1 MVGLRDILG
10 PKGGFFMENERKYL
24 RKVLDLVD
32 YRIKDNQARIDV
44 LMNSLKKGID
54 DENAMYSVEETYIGM
69 YLRENISLKRHQDAP
84 YFARIDFKE
93 EKETESK
100 KYYLGK
106 VGLVDDD
113 ANQYIVDWRAP
124 IANLYYDSAL
134 GESHY
139 STKKETFKGDLN
151 LKRVFTIKDGNLESF
166 MDVNNTSDD
175 DLLKP
180 YLGVNADSKIKNIV
194 SSIQQEQNSIIRDAL
209 HKNIIVQG
217 VAGSGK
223 TTVMLHR
230 ISYLAYNEKDFY
242 KPNQY
247 LVISPNNLFTDYM
260 SAILPDL
267 EVDEVKQITLENLA
281 LEFLNSK
288 SKLTIIPRSKTSTYD
303 PISHFKASKQMK
315 ILLDNYLDKITN
327 DLFIKDL
334 TKENIVITTKE
345 ELKDIFN
352 KYDKEPLKIKIDKT
366 INAIYKYSQDEA
378 DKIIK
383 RINSQYEKLIKEE
396 KDVDK
401 RKNLIRKSYEI
412 KNVLIKDIKD
422 LIKEYFINFKFNTL
436 EIYKEFIKTIDY
448 SELVTSTSSNLNK
461 RKIDFD
467 DLASIIYINE
477 FLFGAK
483 QYSDYISVS
492 IDEAQDLGYMHY
504 AALKKMFRFT
514 NFSIY
519 GDLSQSIYAYRGIE
533 SWDEVKELIEGNNEI
548 KYLAKS
554 YRTTIEI
561 MNFANKILSHLNV
574 SLAEPVIRHG
584 EDVRT
589 VKTSTPL
596 IHIEN
601 KIKEFKN
608 KGYKSIAII
617 CKDEKEVNK
626 YYTSFKDK
634 INISKLDETSLSYN
648 GEVCI
653 LPIALAKGLEFD
665 AVIVTN
671 ANNQSYDKNNILD
684 MKLLYVALT
693 RALHELEVLYDY
705 NLCDVLK

>member
-1 MVGLRDILG
+1 MQ
-10 PKGGFFMENERKYL
+10 NEKKYL

-44 LMNSLKKGID
+44 LMESLKRGID

-69 YLRENISLKRHQDAP
+69 YLKENISLKRHKDAP

-93 EKETESK
+93 EKDAEEK

-106 VGLVDDD
+106 VGLVDDS

-134 GESHY
+134 GDSEYH
-139 STKKETFKGDLN
+139 TKKETFKGELK
-151 LKRVFTIKDGNLESF
+151 LKRVFTIKDGNLETF

-175 DLLKP
+175 ELLKP
-180 YLGVNADSKIKNIV
+180 YLGVNTDSKIKNIV

-230 ISYLAYNEKDFY
+230 ISYLAYNEKELY

-247 LVISPNNLFTDYM
+247 IVISPNNLFTDYM

-281 LEFLNSK
+281 LEFLNTK
-288 SKLTIIPRSKTSTYD
+288 TKLSIIPRSKTSTYD
-303 PISHFKASKQMK
+303 PISHFKANKQTK
-315 ILLDNYLDKITN
+315 ELLDSYLAKMTN
-327 DLFIKDL
+327 DIFNNDL
-334 TKENIVITTKE
+334 TKDSITIITKQ

-352 KYDKEPLKIKIDKT
+352 KYDKEPLKVKIDKS
-366 INAIYKYSQDEA
+366 INEIFKHSQNHA
-378 DKIIK
+378 DVIIK
-383 RINSQYEKLIKEE
+383 RINDQYNHLIKNETDSE
-396 KDVDK
+396 K
-401 RKNLIRKSYEI
+401 RKQLIRRSYET
-412 KNVLIKDIKD
+412 KNVLIKDIKE
-422 LIKEYFINFKFNTL
+422 LIKNYFASFKYNVI
-436 EIYKEFIKTIDY
+436 EIYKDY
-448 SELVTSTSSNLNK
+448 INTLDYEDLKKSTLANLSK
-461 RKIDFD
+461 RKVDFD
-467 DLASIIYINE
+467 DLASLMYINE
-477 FLFGAK
+477 YLFGAK
-483 QYSDYISVS
+483 QYSHYISVS

-504 AALKKMFRFT
+504 AALKNMFRFT

-519 GDLSQSIYAYRGIE
+519 GDLSQSIYAYRGVE

-584 EDVRT
+584 EE
-589 VKTSTPL
+589 VKTTKTNSPL

-601 KIKEFKN
+601 KIKHFKN

-626 YYTSFKDK
+626 YYTAFKGK
-634 INISKLDETSLSYN
+634 IEINKLDENSLSYD
-648 GEVCI
+648 GGVCV

-665 AVIVTN
+665 AVIATN
-671 ANNQSYDKNNILD
+671 VNNENYNKNNILD

-693 RALHELEVLYDY
+693 RALHELDVIYEN
-705 NLCDVLK
+705 NLCDVLA

>member
-1 MVGLRDILG
+1 MQ
-10 PKGGFFMENERKYL
+10 NEKKYL

-44 LMNSLKKGID
+44 LMESLKRGID

-69 YLRENISLKRHQDAP
+69 YLKENISLKRHKDAP

-93 EKETESK
+93 KHEAEEKQ
-100 KYYLGK
+100 YYLGK
-106 VGLVDDD
+106 VGLVDDN

-134 GESHY
+134 GESEY
-139 STKKETFKGDLN
+139 QTKKETFKGELK
-151 LKRVFTIKDGNLESF
+151 LKRVFSIKNSELESF

-175 DLLKP
+175 ELLKP
-180 YLGVNADSKIKNIV
+180 YLGVNTDSKIKNIV

-230 ISYLAYNEKDFY
+230 ISYLAYNEKELY

-247 LVISPNNLFTDYM
+247 IVISPNNLFTDYM

-281 LEFLNSK
+281 LEFLNLK
-288 SKLTIIPRSKTSTYD
+288 TKLSIIPRSKTSTYD
-303 PISHFKASKQMK
+303 PISHFKASKQTK
-315 ILLDNYLDKITN
+315 KLLDDYLEKMTN
-327 DLFIKDL
+327 NLFTNNL
-334 TKENIVITTKE
+334 TKDGIVIITKE
-345 ELKDIFN
+345 ELKNIFN
-352 KYDKEPLKIKIDKT
+352 KYDKEPLKVKIDKSMT
-366 INAIYKYSQDEA
+366 EIFKYSQSQA
-378 DKIIK
+378 DIIIK
-383 RINSQYEKLIKEE
+383 RINEQYNSLITNESDPE
-396 KDVDK
+396 K
-401 RKNLIRKSYEI
+401 RKQLIRKSYET
-412 KNVLIKDIKD
+412 KNVLIKDIKE
-422 LIKEYFINFKFNTL
+422 LIKNYFASFKYNVI
-436 EIYKEFIKTIDY
+436 EIYKDY
-448 SELVTSTSSNLNK
+448 INNLNYEELKTSTTTNLNK
-461 RKIDFD
+461 RKVDFD
-467 DLASIIYINE
+467 DIASLMYINE
-477 FLFGAK
+477 YLFGAK
-483 QYSDYISVS
+483 QYSQYISVS

-504 AALKKMFRFT
+504 AALKNMFRFT

-519 GDLSQSIYAYRGIE
+519 GDLSQSIYAYRGVE

-584 EDVRT
+584 KEVVT
-589 VKTSTPL
+589 TKTKTPL
-596 IHIEN
+596 THIEN
-601 KIKEFKN
+601 KIKDFKS

-626 YYTSFKDK
+626 YFTAFKDK
-634 INISKLDETSLSYN
+634 IEISKLDEASLSYD
-648 GEVCI
+648 GGVCV

-671 ANNQSYDKNNILD
+671 ANNENYNKDNILD

-693 RALHELEVLYDY
+693 RALHELDVIYED
-705 NLCDVLK
+705 NLCDVLA